1 MEDYVFT
8 HSGGVIQQ
16 FQSLIKM
23 RHNGSIDQVAAFPSV
38 LDG

>member
-1 MEDYVFT
+1 MEDIIYT
-8 HSGGVIQQ
+8 HDGGVIQQ

-23 RHNGSIDQVAAFPSV
+23 RHNGSISDIAVFPSV